1 MAEFSILPPK
11 NPDFNNQPWTKEA
24 LWKSGRPV
32 EKFQHSTAEKKYL
45 RLDPL
50 KRVWRTYSCYPH
62 HPFHKAAQY
71 RPERLLSLWFL
82 PGGKWARVSGHLSS
96 PAIWHAGEESPPLSR
111 STQNTEVCCTTGG
124 GGEGLEQQP
133 GLSKGSTRMWLLPTT
148 SDSIRKLVHES
159 VGTPPLQISPAG
171 LQTPPKLCTHPHKL
185 PNSIVSSLCVP
196 PSGSNECKFLQA
208 ATKHTQKATHIC
220 SRAQT
225 WASSTTLGKANKRP
239 WATGLTLQDWEKA
252 YKHKDSTQ
260 KGNKNCR
267 TSASIAKI

>member
-1 MAEFSILPPK
+1 MLPASPFSQGSTVQTRETSQPMVSPWGEVSTCEWTPVFPSYMAR
-11 NPDFNNQPWTKEA
+11 W
-24 LWKSGRPV
+24 WG
-32 EKFQHSTAEKKYL
+32 
-45 RLDPL
+45 
-50 KRVWRTYSCYPH
+50 
-62 HPFHKAAQY
+62 
-71 RPERLLSLWFL
+71 
-82 PGGKWARVSGHLSS
+82 
-96 PAIWHAGEESPPLSR
+96 SPPLSR

-133 GLSKGSTRMWLLPTT
+133 GLSKGSRRMWLLPTT

-171 LQTPPKLCTHPHKL
+171 LQAPPKLCTHPHKL